1 MDGPGI
7 DPFQSRSCEVDP
19 WESDSQRTNSQ
30 DMMWWCSVVVFFVG
44 LLSLRKR
51 MLKRPHQGNAGR
63 HGSWLLA
70 LGSWLFLCQGDAF
83 GQLASLGLRGKRPSA
98 TGSFQEIH
106 WHPPRVRLDV
116 FDTETRIGAKTSGP
130 FSYRTGSVLYENGSL
145 WFSTMKNW
153 VCFLVS
159 VGFFVYLILE
169 GILGH
174 GNVFARRTSDGSEPD
189 LKYLRK

>member
-130 FSYRTGSVLYENGSL
+130 VVPKGSVRKRIPTSSRAPSCAGPFDTKVMGDFKYRT
-145 WFSTMKNW
+145 M
-153 VCFLVS
+153 
-159 VGFFVYLILE
+159 
-169 GILGH
+169 GH
-174 GNVFARRTSDGSEPD
+174 DPI
-189 LKYLRK
+189 

>member
-1 MDGPGI
+1 MFPQTAI
-7 DPFQSRSCEVDP
+7 YYVKEFTTTIC
-19 WESDSQRTNSQ
+19 
-30 DMMWWCSVVVFFVG
+30 F
-44 LLSLRKR
+44 
-51 MLKRPHQGNAGR
+51 
-63 HGSWLLA
+63 
-70 LGSWLFLCQGDAF
+70 WLFGFPGRD
-83 GQLASLGLRGKRPSA
+83 PS
-98 TGSFQEIH
+98 TLSEG
-106 WHPPRVRLDV
+106 DV

-174 GNVFARRTSDGSEPD
+174 GNVFARRTLDGSEPD